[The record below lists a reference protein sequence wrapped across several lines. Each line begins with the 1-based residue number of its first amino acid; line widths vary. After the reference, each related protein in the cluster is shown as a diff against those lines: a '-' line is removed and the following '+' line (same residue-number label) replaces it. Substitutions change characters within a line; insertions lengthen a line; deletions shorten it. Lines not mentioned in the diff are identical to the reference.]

1 MKILSISEN
10 STGAELGLQPGD
22 QVEAIDGSRVRDII
36 DYRFKMSDEN
46 IVLRVRQNGA
56 IQEYDIEKD
65 YDDDLGLEFEDFRIR
80 KCANDCIF
88 CFVDQNPP
96 GMRDALYFRDGDFR
110 LSFLHGHYITMT
122 NMGWKELKRV
132 VEQRLTPLYISVH
145 VTQPD
150 KRLEMFLY
158 GKDDHLLRKFEY
170 LTENGIELHSQV
182 VLCPHWNDGDFLKQT
197 IQDIHQ
203 FSPMARSM
211 SIVPAGLTKHREG
224 LPKIAPVTVE
234 YAEQFLPM
242 AEKLGE
248 TYRLADGRRFVFLSD
263 EWFLM
268 TGRPLP
274 NVDYY
279 EDSELSENGVGQVP
293 FFWKQ
298 WQTDMKDMNPELDTP
313 RSVTVCTGTLIS
325 EWFQTHWLPTVNQWQ
340 NLTVKHL
347 VIQNTF
353 YGEKDVT
360 ISGLL
365 VGQDIIDQLKGK
377 DLGDMVIFSD
387 RILSETGT
395 VTLDDMTLDQI
406 SEAVGTP
413 VVVTDDTPKA
423 FFDLVATDRR
433 D

>member
-80 KCANDCIF
+80 KCGNDCIF

-158 GKDDHLLRKFEY
+158 GKDDLLLRKFEY

-182 VLCPHWNDGDFLKQT
+182 VLCPHWNDGEFLKQT

-293 FFWKQ
+293 FFWAQ
-298 WQTDMKDMNPELDTP
+298 WQSGLKDMNPELDTP

-325 EWFQTHWLPTVNQWQ
+325 EWFQTHWLPTMNQWQ

-347 VIQNTF
+347 AIQNTF

-360 ISGLL
+360 VSGLL

-377 DLGDMVIFSD
+377 DLGDMVIFS
-387 RILSETGT
+387 
-395 VTLDDMTLDQI
+395 
-406 SEAVGTP
+406 
-413 VVVTDDTPKA
+413 
-423 FFDLVATDRR
+423 
-433 D
+433 

>member
-1 MKILSISEN
+1 MKILSVSEN
-10 STGAELGLQPGD
+10 STGAQLGLRPGD
-22 QVEAIDGSRVRDII
+22 KVEAIDGSRVRDII

-46 IVLRVRQNGA
+46 IILRVRQDGTV
-56 IQEYDIEKD
+56 QEYDIEKD
-65 YDDDLGLEFEDFRIR
+65 YDDDLGIEFEDFRIR

-182 VLCPHWNDGDFLKQT
+182 VLCPNWNDGDFLKQT

-211 SIVPAGLTKHREG
+211 SIVPAGLTKHRDG
-224 LPKIAPVTVE
+224 LPYIAPVTVE
-234 YAEQFLPM
+234 YAAQFLPF
-242 AEKLGE
+242 AESIADEYK
-248 TYRLADGRRFVFLSD
+248 LADGRRFVFLSD
-263 EWFLM
+263 EWYLM
-268 TGRPLP
+268 TDNPLP
-274 NVDYY
+274 NMDYY
-279 EDSELSENGVGQVP
+279 EDSDLSENGVGQVP
-293 FFWKQ
+293 YFWEQ
-298 WQTDMKDMNPELDTP
+298 WQLGMDALKPTIQEQK
-313 RSVTVCTGTLIS
+313 RVTVCTGTLIS
-325 EWFQTHWLPTVNQWQ
+325 DWFQSHWLPTVNQFK
-340 NLTVKHL
+340 NLTVDHMTIK
-347 VIQNTF
+347 NSF
-353 YGEKDVT
+353 YGESEVT
-360 ISGLL
+360 VSGLL

-377 DLGDMVIFSD
+377 DLGKMVIFSD

-395 VTLDDMTLDQI
+395 VTLDDMTLEQI
-406 SEAVGTP
+406 SEAVGTS

-423 FFDLVATDRR
+423 FFNLLATN
-433 D
+433 

>member
-46 IVLRVRQNGA
+46 IVLRVRQNGT

-274 NVDYY
+274 NIDYY

-298 WQTDMKDMNPELDTP
+298 WQSGMKDMNPELDTP

-360 ISGLL
+360 VSGLL

-395 VTLDDMTLDQI
+395 VTLDDMTLDQM

-413 VVVTDDTPKA
+413 VAVTDDTPKA
-423 FFDLVATDRR
+423 FFDLVATD
-433 D
+433 